1 MGGLRAPRAPPS
13 MSLARRIFLALGLGI
28 ALGLFF
34 GEKVAFMGV
43 LGKAF
48 IQLLA
53 ITVLPYVAGSL
64 VYGFGS
70 LGAKE
75 ARLVFSRGGALLLL
89 LWTLTLAFV
98 FLSPLAL
105 PSGKG
110 GAFFSA
116 APQEAEQPID
126 WV

>member
-1 MGGLRAPRAPPS
+1 
-13 MSLARRIFLALGLGI
+13 
-28 ALGLFF
+28 
-34 GEKVAFMGV
+34 MGV

-48 IQLLA
+48 IQLLQ

-89 LWTLTLAFV
+89 LWALTLAFV

-126 WV
+126 WVGLYIPANPFYSLANNVVPAVVVFAVLAGSRSWE